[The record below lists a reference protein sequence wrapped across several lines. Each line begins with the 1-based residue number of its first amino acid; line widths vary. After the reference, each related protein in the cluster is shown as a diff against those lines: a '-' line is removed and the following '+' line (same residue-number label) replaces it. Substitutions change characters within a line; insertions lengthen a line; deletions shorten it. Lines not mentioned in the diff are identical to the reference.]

1 MIPKW
6 IKVIFAIQGG
16 IYLTKLT
23 LYSIFGVDIIWGDLQ
38 FVMFSLFYF
47 IYMRVL
53 EWLESKIK
61 NP

>member
-6 IKVIFAIQGG
+6 VKVIFAIQGG

-47 IYMRVL
+47 IYMKAL